1 MRGLNKL
8 HVGLALSILLFLAL
22 GYWLVKP
29 KLPDQPPYLSFSAD
43 IDGTKAWK
51 ELLITKQKAVKEW
64 RLNWKNLPNGEA
76 MLLVALQPVGVTK
89 ADREELLGWVRKGN
103 DVVLFDRNPEG
114 WEPWGTELVA
124 AIGKG
129 STDRGTKDN
138 TEDNTKDSTKDSTN
152 STKERASVSTI
163 RVSTDYTPVEGLLTG
178 RVDTPYRLKP
188 GGNGRVLFED
198 EHGVLASRIEEGSGS
213 ITVVLT
219 PNWMQ
224 NGTIDQESHFELIWP
239 LFAKSWDA
247 VWVDET
253 HHGFGTKPGLLAVY
267 PAWLV
272 LASVQLG
279 LALLLWLWLRGK
291 RFGPVYTPRA
301 WTVRRG
307 DEGVHAVAAW
317 YERLSYQ
324 HEALSHQQLFLRQLL
339 HQRWGLSPSASALQA
354 AEAARGRM
362 SEAQAAQLARLLE
375 EPPAS
380 GGSAEPRAAKQ
391 RGVSTQAFVQR
402 TREMGEMIAYL
413 EKE

>member
-29 KLPDQPPYLSFSAD
+29 KHPDQPPYLSFSAD

-51 ELLITKQKAVKEW
+51 ELLSTKQKAVKEW

-76 MLLVALQPVGVTK
+76 MLLVALQPSAVTK
-89 ADREELLGWVRKGN
+89 ADREQLLGWVRKGN
-103 DVVLFDRNPEG
+103 DVVLFDRKPEG
-114 WEPWGTELVA
+114 WEPWGTVLAGE
-124 AIGKG
+124 IGKG
-129 STDRGTKDN
+129 ST
-138 TEDNTKDSTKDSTN
+138 EE
-152 STKERASVSTI
+152 STKESAKESTEERTSVSTI
-163 RVSTDYTPVEGLLTG
+163 RVSPDYTPAEGLLTG
-178 RVDTPYRLKP
+178 RVDTPYRIKP

-224 NGTIDQESHFELIWP
+224 NGTIDQESHFALIWP

-253 HHGFGTKPGLLAVY
+253 HHGFGTKAGLLAVY

-272 LASVQLG
+272 LASSQLG

-317 YERLSYQ
+317 YERLGYQ
-324 HEALSHQQLFLRQLL
+324 HEALAHQQLFLRQLL

-354 AEAARGRM
+354 AEAAHGRM

-380 GGSAEPRAAKQ
+380 GGSAGPRAAKQ

>member
-1 MRGLNKL
+1 MRGLNRL
-8 HVGLALSILLFLAL
+8 HVGLALSILIFLVL

-51 ELLITKQKAVKEW
+51 ELLSTKQKAVKEW
-64 RLNWKNLPNGEA
+64 RFSWKNLPNGEK
-76 MLLVALQPVGVTK
+76 MLLVAVQPSGVTK
-89 ADREELLGWVRKGN
+89 ADREQLLDWVRKGN

-114 WEPWGTELVA
+114 WGPWGTVLAGE
-124 AIGKG
+124 IGTG
-129 STDRGTKDN
+129 STEK
-138 TEDNTKDSTKDSTN
+138 STN
-152 STKERASVSTI
+152 SAKESASVSTI
-163 RVSTDYTPVEGLLTG
+163 KVSPDYSSAGGLLTG
-178 RVDTPYRLKP
+178 RVDTPYRIKP
-188 GGNGRVLFED
+188 DGNGRVLFED
-198 EHGVLASRIEEGSGS
+198 EHGVLASRIEEGLGS

-239 LFAKSWDA
+239 LFAKSWNA

-267 PAWLV
+267 PAWIV

-317 YERLSYQ
+317 YERLGYQ
-324 HEALSHQQLFLRQLL
+324 HEALAHQQLFLRQLL

-354 AEAARGRM
+354 AEAAAGRM

-380 GGSAEPRAAKQ
+380 GGSSGPRAAKQ
-391 RGVSTQAFVQR
+391 RGPTTQAFVQR

>member
-1 MRGLNKL
+1 MKGLNKL
-8 HVGLALSILLFLAL
+8 HVGLALSILLFLGL
-22 GYWLVKP
+22 GCWLVKP
-29 KLPDQPPYLSFSAD
+29 KLPDQPPNLSFSAD

-51 ELLITKQKAVKEW
+51 ELLSTKQHAVKEW
-64 RLNWKNLPNGEA
+64 RLDWKHLPHGES
-76 MLLVALQPVGVTK
+76 MLLVAIQPLGVTK
-89 ADREELLGWVRKGN
+89 TDREQLLRWVRKGN

-114 WEPWGTELVA
+114 WEPWGTDQV
-124 AIGKG
+124 GG
-129 STDRGTKDN
+129 SESRQYSVK
-138 TEDNTKDSTKDSTN
+138 
-152 STKERASVSTI
+152 ASNKSGAEYPQSLSTI
-163 RVSTDYTPVEGLLTG
+163 KASSDYIKTEGVLTG
-178 RVDTPYRLKP
+178 QVDTPYRIQP
-188 GGNGRVLFED
+188 GGSGRALFED
-198 EHGVLASRIEEGSGS
+198 ERGVLASRTQEGLGS

-224 NGTIDQESHFELIWP
+224 NGTIDEASHFDLIWP

-272 LASVQLG
+272 LASSQLG

-291 RFGPVYTPRA
+291 RFGPVHTPRA

-307 DEGVHAVAAW
+307 DEGVYAVAAW
-317 YERLSYQ
+317 YERLGYQ
-324 HEALSHQQLFLRQLL
+324 REALAHQQLFLRLLL

-362 SEAQAAQLARLLE
+362 PVVQAAQLARLLE

-380 GGSAEPRAAKQ
+380 GGIAEPRAAKQ
-391 RGVSTQAFVQR
+391 RGVSTKAFVQR

>member
-1 MRGLNKL
+1 MKGLNKL
-8 HVGLALSILLFLAL
+8 HVGLALSILLFLGL

-29 KLPDQPPYLSFSAD
+29 KLPDQPPNLSFSAD
-43 IDGTKAWK
+43 VDGTKAWK
-51 ELLITKQKAVKEW
+51 ELLSTKQHAIKEW
-64 RLNWKNLPNGEA
+64 RLGWKYLPNGEK
-76 MLLVALQPVGVTK
+76 MLLVAIQPLGVTK
-89 ADREELLGWVRKGN
+89 ADREQLLSWVRKGN

-114 WEPWGTELVA
+114 WEPWGTVFVGGGEEKNGA
-124 AIGKG
+124 G
-129 STDRGTKDN
+129 
-138 TEDNTKDSTKDSTN
+138 
-152 STKERASVSTI
+152 ERAIDGTEVVSTI
-163 RVSTDYTPVEGLLTG
+163 RVLSDFTPTEGLLTG
-178 RVDTPYRLKP
+178 KVDTPYRIKP
-188 GGNGRVLFED
+188 GGSGRALFED
-198 EHGVLASRIEEGSGS
+198 ERGVLASRTQEGLGS

-224 NGTIDQESHFELIWP
+224 NGRIDQASHFELIWP

-291 RFGPVYTPRA
+291 RFGPVHTPRA

-324 HEALSHQQLFLRQLL
+324 REALAHQQLFLRQLL

-375 EPPAS
+375 EPPAAS
-380 GGSAEPRAAKQ
+380 GGIAKPRAAKQ
-391 RGVSTQAFVQR
+391 RGVSTKAFVQR

>member
-1 MRGLNKL
+1 MRGLNRL

-51 ELLITKQKAVKEW
+51 ELLSTKQKAIKEW

-76 MLLVALQPVGVTK
+76 MLLVALQPSGVTK
-89 ADREELLGWVRKGN
+89 ADRDELLDWVRKGN

-114 WEPWGTELVA
+114 WKLWGTELA
-124 AIGKG
+124 GEIGKD
-129 STDRGTKDN
+129 STKDS
-138 TEDNTKDSTKDSTN
+138 TKNSTKNSTKDSTN
-152 STKERASVSTI
+152 STKESASVSTI
-163 RVSTDYTPVEGLLTG
+163 RVSPDYTSAEGLLTG
-178 RVDTPYRLKP
+178 RVDTPYRIKP

-224 NGTIDQESHFELIWP
+224 NGTIDQESHFELVWP

-291 RFGPVYTPRA
+291 RFGPVHTPRA

-317 YERLSYQ
+317 YERLGYQ
-324 HEALSHQQLFLRQLL
+324 HEALAHQQLFLRQLL

-380 GGSAEPRAAKQ
+380 GGSEGPRAAKQ

>member
-1 MRGLNKL
+1 MRGLNRL
-8 HVGLALSILLFLAL
+8 HVGLALSILIFLVL

-51 ELLITKQKAVKEW
+51 ELLSTKQKAVKEW
-64 RLNWKNLPNGEA
+64 RFSWKNLPNGEK
-76 MLLVALQPVGVTK
+76 MLLVAVQPSGVTK
-89 ADREELLGWVRKGN
+89 ADREQLLDWVRKGN

-114 WEPWGTELVA
+114 WGPWGTVLAGE
-124 AIGKG
+124 IGTG
-129 STDRGTKDN
+129 STEK
-138 TEDNTKDSTKDSTN
+138 STN
-152 STKERASVSTI
+152 SAKESASVSTI
-163 RVSTDYTPVEGLLTG
+163 KVSPDYSSAGGLLTG
-178 RVDTPYRLKP
+178 RVDTPYRIKP
-188 GGNGRVLFED
+188 DGNGRVLFED
-198 EHGVLASRIEEGSGS
+198 EHGVLASRIEEGLGS

-247 VWVDET
+247 VWIDET

-291 RFGPVYTPRA
+291 RFGPVHTPRA

-317 YERLSYQ
+317 YERLGYQ
-324 HEALSHQQLFLRQLL
+324 HEALAHQQLFLRQLL

-354 AEAARGRM
+354 AETARGRM

-380 GGSAEPRAAKQ
+380 GGSAGPRAAKQ
-391 RGVSTQAFVQR
+391 RGVSSGAFVQR

>member
-1 MRGLNKL
+1 MTKGPNKL
-8 HVGLALSILLFLAL
+8 YAGLALSIVLFLGL

-43 IDGTKAWK
+43 VDGTKAWK
-51 ELLITKQKAVKEW
+51 ELLGTKQTAVKEW
-64 RLNWKNLPNGEA
+64 RLDWKYLPSGRS
-76 MLLVALQPVGVTK
+76 MLLVAIQPSAVTK
-89 ADREELLGWVRKGN
+89 SDREQLLKWVQAGN
-103 DVVLFDRNPEG
+103 DAILFDRDPERWTT
-114 WEPWGTELVA
+114 WEVIPVE
-124 AIGKG
+124 G
-129 STDRGTKDN
+129 SAKDN
-138 TEDNTKDSTKDSTN
+138 SL
-152 STKERASVSTI
+152 STI
-163 RVSTDYTPVEGLLTG
+163 RVQPGYTPAEGTLTG
-178 RVDTPYRLKP
+178 RVDTRYRIMP
-188 GGNGRVLFED
+188 DDGGQVLFED
-198 EHGVLASRIEEGSGS
+198 DRGVLASRVQEGAGS

-219 PNWMQ
+219 PEWMQ
-224 NGTIDQESHFELIWP
+224 NGTIDEASHFELVWP

-279 LALLLWLWLRGK
+279 LALLLWIWLRGK
-291 RFGPVYTPRA
+291 RFGPVHTPRA

-317 YERLSYQ
+317 YERLGYR
-324 HEALSHQQLFLRQLL
+324 HEALAQQQLFLRQLL
-339 HQRWGLSPSASALQA
+339 HQRWGLSPSASPSQA
-354 AEAARGRM
+354 AESAHGRM

-375 EPPAS
+375 PPPAS
-380 GGSAEPRAAKQ
+380 GGVSAK
-391 RGVSTQAFVQR
+391 AFVQR

>member
-1 MRGLNKL
+1 MRGLNRL
-8 HVGLALSILLFLAL
+8 HVGLALSILIFLVL

-51 ELLITKQKAVKEW
+51 ELLSTKQKAVKEW
-64 RLNWKNLPNGEA
+64 RLSWKDLPNGEA
-76 MLLVALQPVGVTK
+76 MLLVAVQPSGVTK
-89 ADREELLGWVRKGN
+89 ADREQLLDWVRKGN
-103 DVVLFDRNPEG
+103 DVVLFDRNPER
-114 WEPWGTELVA
+114 WEPWGTVLAGE
-124 AIGKG
+124 IGMG
-129 STDRGTKDN
+129 STA
-138 TEDNTKDSTKDSTN
+138 
-152 STKERASVSTI
+152 KENNKESASVSTI
-163 RVSTDYTPVEGLLTG
+163 KVSPDYTSAGGLLTG
-178 RVDTPYRLKP
+178 RVDTPYRIKP

-198 EHGVLASRIEEGSGS
+198 EYGVLGSRIEEGSGS

-247 VWVDET
+247 VWIDET

-291 RFGPVYTPRA
+291 RFGPVHTPRA

-317 YERLSYQ
+317 YERLGYQ
-324 HEALSHQQLFLRQLL
+324 HEALAHQQLFLRQLL

-354 AEAARGRM
+354 AETARGRM

-380 GGSAEPRAAKQ
+380 GGSAGPRAAKQ
-391 RGVSTQAFVQR
+391 RGVSSGAFVQR